1 MMRVAIVDDDPIVC
15 SSLSTILKAT
25 GTADIAWTA
34 YDGETAVGQYE
45 EDNPDVLLI
54 DVQMPVMDGLAASRK
69 IVDAHPNAKI
79 LILTT
84 FADESYIAE
93 ALEIGT
99 KGYLIKQDV
108 SSVIPA
114 VQSVMAGQVVM
125 GAQVLRKLHVNKAS
139 QTQRHVSQAGDNG
152 ENRFSGRFA
161 NLTERE
167 RDVMQLVAEGY
178 DNREIAAKL
187 FLSEGT
193 VAIVSAIFS
202 RKRTLRI
209 VRNLRSNGSHANRK
223 PSINGKLIKTNN
235 VFSACVGDRPST
247 RR

>member
-1 MMRVAIVDDDPIVC
+1 MMRVAIVDDDSIVC

-25 GTADIAWTA
+25 GTADIAWVA
-34 YDGETAVGQYE
+34 CDGETAVDRYE
-45 EDNPDVLLI
+45 ADNPDVLLI
-54 DVQMPVMDGLAASRK
+54 DVQMPVMDGLVASRK
-69 IVDAHPNAKI
+69 IIDAHPNAKI

-84 FADESYIAE
+84 FADESYIAK

-114 VQSVMAGQVVM
+114 GQVVM
-125 GAQVLRKLHVNKAS
+125 GAQVLQKLHVGNAS
-139 QTQRHVSQAGDNG
+139 PAWNDVSQAYKS
-152 ENRFSGRFA
+152 EAVQFPGRFA

-167 RDVMQLVAEGY
+167 RDVLQLVAEGY

-193 VAIVSAIFS
+193 V
-202 RKRTLRI
+202 RNRI
-209 VRNLRSNGSHANRK
+209 SDILA
-223 PSINGKLIKTNN
+223 KTNITN
-235 VFSACVGDRPST
+235 RTKLAVEWLACQ
-247 RR
+247 

>member
-69 IVDAHPNAKI
+69 IIDAHPNAKI

-193 VAIVSAIFS
+193 V
-202 RKRTLRI
+202 RNRI
-209 VRNLRSNGSHANRK
+209 SDILA
-223 PSINGKLIKTNN
+223 KTNVTNRTETCGRMARMPIGN
-235 VFSACVGDRPST
+235 VDKRQTHQNEQRFQRL
-247 RR
+247 RRR

>member
-69 IVDAHPNAKI
+69 IIDAHPNAKI

-93 ALEIGT
+93 ALENRHQRLPDQTGCLIGDSRSAVGDGRT
-99 KGYLIKQDV
+99 GGYG
-108 SSVIPA
+108 S
-114 VQSVMAGQVVM
+114 AG
-125 GAQVLRKLHVNKAS
+125 
-139 QTQRHVSQAGDNG
+139 
-152 ENRFSGRFA
+152 
-161 NLTERE
+161 
-167 RDVMQLVAEGY
+167 VAE
-178 DNREIAAKL
+178 
-187 FLSEGT
+187 T
-193 VAIVSAIFS
+193 
-202 RKRTLRI
+202 
-209 VRNLRSNGSHANRK
+209 
-223 PSINGKLIKTNN
+223 
-235 VFSACVGDRPST
+235 ACQ
-247 RR
+247 

>member
-69 IVDAHPNAKI
+69 IIDAHPNAKI

-139 QTQRHVSQAGDNG
+139 QTQRHVSQAGDTG
-152 ENRFSGRFA
+152 KIVFPVVSRISLSASG
-161 NLTERE
+161 T
-167 RDVMQLVAEGY
+167 
-178 DNREIAAKL
+178 
-187 FLSEGT
+187 
-193 VAIVSAIFS
+193 
-202 RKRTLRI
+202 
-209 VRNLRSNGSHANRK
+209 
-223 PSINGKLIKTNN
+223 
-235 VFSACVGDRPST
+235 
-247 RR
+247 

>member
-1 MMRVAIVDDDPIVC
+1 MTRVAIVDDDPIVC

-25 GTADIAWTA
+25 GTAAIAWTA
-34 YDGETAVGQYE
+34 CDGEIAVDRYE
-45 EDNPDVLLI
+45 ADNPDVLLI
-54 DVQMPVMDGLAASRK
+54 DVQMPVMDGLTASRK
-69 IVDAHPNAKI
+69 IIDAHPNAKI

-84 FADESYIAE
+84 FAK

-125 GAQVLRKLHVNKAS
+125 GTQVLQKLHVGNAS
-139 QTQRHVSQAGDNG
+139 PAQNDVSQAHKS
-152 ENRFSGRFA
+152 EVAQFPGRFT

-167 RDVMQLVAEGY
+167 RDVLQLVAEGY

-193 VAIVSAIFS
+193 V
-202 RKRTLRI
+202 RNRI
-209 VRNLRSNGSHANRK
+209 SDILA
-223 PSINGKLIKTNN
+223 KTNITN
-235 VFSACVGDRPST
+235 RTKLAVEWLACQ
-247 RR
+247 

>member
-1 MMRVAIVDDDPIVC
+1 MMRVAIVDDDSIVC

-25 GTADIAWTA
+25 GAADIAWVA
-34 YDGETAVGQYE
+34 CDGETAVDRYE
-45 EDNPDVLLI
+45 ADNPDVLLI
-54 DVQMPVMDGLAASRK
+54 DVQMPVMDGLVASRK
-69 IVDAHPNAKI
+69 IIDAHPNAKI

-84 FADESYIAE
+84 FADESYIAK

-125 GAQVLRKLHVNKAS
+125 GAQVLQKLHVGNAS
-139 QTQRHVSQAGDNG
+139 PAWNDVSQAYKS
-152 ENRFSGRFA
+152 EAVQFPGRFA

-167 RDVMQLVAEGY
+167 RDVLQLVAEGY

-193 VAIVSAIFS
+193 V
-202 RKRTLRI
+202 RNRI
-209 VRNLRSNGSHANRK
+209 SDILA
-223 PSINGKLIKTNN
+223 KTNITN
-235 VFSACVGDRPST
+235 RTKLAVEWLACQ
-247 RR
+247 

>member
-1 MMRVAIVDDDPIVC
+1 MTCRC
-15 SSLSTILKAT
+15 RS
-25 GTADIAWTA
+25 W
-34 YDGETAVGQYE
+34 
-45 EDNPDVLLI
+45 
-54 DVQMPVMDGLAASRK
+54 DGLVASRK
-69 IVDAHPNAKI
+69 IIDAHPNAKI

-84 FADESYIAE
+84 FADESYIAK

-125 GAQVLRKLHVNKAS
+125 GAQVLQKLHVGNAS
-139 QTQRHVSQAGDNG
+139 PAWNDVSQAYKS
-152 ENRFSGRFA
+152 EVVQFPGRFA

-167 RDVMQLVAEGY
+167 RDVLQLVAEGY

-193 VAIVSAIFS
+193 V
-202 RKRTLRI
+202 RNRI
-209 VRNLRSNGSHANRK
+209 SDILA
-223 PSINGKLIKTNN
+223 KTNITN
-235 VFSACVGDRPST
+235 RTKLAVEWLACQ
-247 RR
+247 

>member
-1 MMRVAIVDDDPIVC
+1 MTRVAIVDDDPIVC

-25 GTADIAWTA
+25 GTAAIAWTA
-34 YDGETAVGQYE
+34 CDGEIAVDRYE
-45 EDNPDVLLI
+45 ADNPDVLLI
-54 DVQMPVMDGLAASRK
+54 DVQMPVMDGLTASRK
-69 IVDAHPNAKI
+69 IIDAHPNAKI

-84 FADESYIAE
+84 FADESYIAK

-114 VQSVMAGQVVM
+114 VQSVMAGQIVM
-125 GAQVLRKLHVNKAS
+125 GAQVLQKLHVGNAS
-139 QTQRHVSQAGDNG
+139 PAWNDVSQAHKS
-152 ENRFSGRFA
+152 EVAQFPGRFA

-167 RDVMQLVAEGY
+167 RDVLQLVAEGY

-193 VAIVSAIFS
+193 V
-202 RKRTLRI
+202 RNRI
-209 VRNLRSNGSHANRK
+209 SDILA
-223 PSINGKLIKTNN
+223 KTNITN
-235 VFSACVGDRPST
+235 RTKLAVEWLSCQ
-247 RR
+247 

>member
-1 MMRVAIVDDDPIVC
+1 MTRVAIVDDDPIVC

-34 YDGETAVGQYE
+34 CDGETAVDRYE
-45 EDNPDVLLI
+45 DDNPDVLLI

-69 IVDAHPNAKI
+69 IIDAHPNAKI

-84 FADESYIAE
+84 FADESYIAK

-125 GAQVLRKLHVNKAS
+125 GAQVLQKLHVGNAS
-139 QTQRHVSQAGDNG
+139 PAWNDVSQAH
-152 ENRFSGRFA
+152 RAKWFSFRA
-161 NLTERE
+161 
-167 RDVMQLVAEGY
+167 
-178 DNREIAAKL
+178 
-187 FLSEGT
+187 
-193 VAIVSAIFS
+193 VS
-202 RKRTLRI
+202 RI
-209 VRNLRSNGSHANRK
+209 SPNGSATCCNWSPKATTIGRL
-223 PSINGKLIKTNN
+223 PRNCS
-235 VFSACVGDRPST
+235 
-247 RR
+247 

>member
-69 IVDAHPNAKI
+69 IIDAHPNAKI

-193 VAIVSAIFS
+193 VRNRISDILAKTNITN
-202 RKRTLRI
+202 RTKLA
-209 VRNLRSNGSHANRK
+209 VEWLACQWET
-223 PSINGKLIKTNN
+223 SINGKLIKTNSG
-235 VFSACVGDRPST
+235 FSACVGDRPST

>member
-69 IVDAHPNAKI
+69 IIDAHPNAKI

-193 VAIVSAIFS
+193 V
-202 RKRTLRI
+202 RNRI
-209 VRNLRSNGSHANRK
+209 SDILAKTNVTNRNLRSNGSHANRK
-223 PSINGKLIKTNN
+223 PSINGKLIKTNS

>member
-1 MMRVAIVDDDPIVC
+1 MMRVAIVDDDSIVC

-25 GTADIAWTA
+25 GAADIAWVA
-34 YDGETAVGQYE
+34 CDGETAVDRYE
-45 EDNPDVLLI
+45 ADNPDVLLI
-54 DVQMPVMDGLAASRK
+54 DVQMPVMDGLVASRK
-69 IVDAHPNAKI
+69 IIDAHPNAKI

-84 FADESYIAE
+84 FADESYIAK

-125 GAQVLRKLHVNKAS
+125 GAQVLQKLHVGNAS
-139 QTQRHVSQAGDNG
+139 PAWNDVSQAYKS
-152 ENRFSGRFA
+152 EVVQFPGRFA

-167 RDVMQLVAEGY
+167 RDVLQLVAEGY

-193 VAIVSAIFS
+193 V
-202 RKRTLRI
+202 RNRI
-209 VRNLRSNGSHANRK
+209 SDILA
-223 PSINGKLIKTNN
+223 KTNITN
-235 VFSACVGDRPST
+235 RTKLAVEWLACQ
-247 RR
+247 

>member
-69 IVDAHPNAKI
+69 IIDAHPNAKI

-99 KGYLIKQDV
+99 KGLSDQTGCLIGD
-108 SSVIPA
+108 SRSA
-114 VQSVMAGQVVM
+114 VGDGRTGGYGSAG
-125 GAQVLRKLHVNKAS
+125 
-139 QTQRHVSQAGDNG
+139 
-152 ENRFSGRFA
+152 
-161 NLTERE
+161 
-167 RDVMQLVAEGY
+167 VAE
-178 DNREIAAKL
+178 
-187 FLSEGT
+187 T
-193 VAIVSAIFS
+193 
-202 RKRTLRI
+202 
-209 VRNLRSNGSHANRK
+209 
-223 PSINGKLIKTNN
+223 
-235 VFSACVGDRPST
+235 ACQ
-247 RR
+247 